1 MGNLP
6 PGFDMSKLQAQM
18 QQQQH
23 HTTPDVDVNE

>member
-18 QQQQH
+18 QQQH